1 VGCSAARPRSLG
13 SLERRGARASSPGNG
28 HRAIL
33 GCRYGSSRPQ
43 HDIALYAEL
52 YRRGQLLLDELVTE
66 TYPVEDFAK
75 AADDVHH
82 GRVARG
88 VLTF

>member
-1 VGCSAARPRSLG
+1 MY
-13 SLERRGARASSPGNG
+13 LEKS
-28 HRAIL
+28 IL

-43 HDIALYAEL
+43 RDIALYAEL
-52 YRRGQLLLDELVTE
+52 HRSGRLMLDELVTE

-75 AADDVHH
+75 AVDDARH

-88 VLTF
+88 VLVF

>member
-1 VGCSAARPRSLG
+1 MPAATA
-13 SLERRGARASSPGNG
+13 EASFVPAAMFLDKS
-28 HRAIL
+28 IL

-52 YRRGQLLLDELVTE
+52 YRRKQLLLDELVTE

-75 AADDVHH
+75 AADDAHH

>member
-1 VGCSAARPRSLG
+1 MAGGRWSTV
-13 SLERRGARASSPGNG
+13 
-28 HRAIL
+28 I
-33 GCRYGSSRPQ
+33 
-43 HDIALYAEL
+43 
-52 YRRGQLLLDELVTE
+52 LDELVTE

-75 AADDVHH
+75 AVEDARQ